1 MGGINMAGTSVILEG
16 VVTPDGTLEVID
28 KVALPAGRVQVTVVP
43 LPDVPADDPFWQ
55 RMQAIWDS
63 QQASGHVPRSVE
75 EVEAERQATRDEW
88 EERMRGLEQS
98 QLEGR
103 AARPSGERG
112 G

>member
-1 MGGINMAGTSVILEG
+1 MAVHPVVVEG
-16 VVTPDGTLEVID
+16 VIKSDGTLEVID

-43 LPDVPADDPFWQ
+43 LPEVPADDPFWQ
-55 RMQAIWDS
+55 RMQAIWDR

-88 EERMRGLEQS
+88 EERLRGLEQIQS
-98 QLEGR
+98 EGR
-103 AARPSGERG
+103 AARPSKERG